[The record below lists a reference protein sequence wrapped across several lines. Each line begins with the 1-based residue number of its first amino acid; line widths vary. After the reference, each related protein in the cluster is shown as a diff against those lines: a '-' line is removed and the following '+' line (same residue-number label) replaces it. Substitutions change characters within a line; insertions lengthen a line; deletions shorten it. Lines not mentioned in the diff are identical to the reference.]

1 MPLNHDAFSRYR
13 LLDERLRRKPSPTL
27 EDLINHVSEALDK
40 TISKRTIQLDLQEMR
55 YSQSLK
61 FEAPIRYNRIE
72 RSYSYEREDYSIS
85 NLPVT
90 ADELHG
96 LEFAISIL
104 DQFKQLPAI
113 KEFEEA
119 IMKIAATVKINKENR
134 GENDFIQFD
143 RPASYVGIEYVEP
156 IVRAIR
162 EKRVLQ
168 FSYQTF
174 GSEQVKQHLIEPYFV
189 REFKSRFYMIG
200 NSVSKTEHK
209 VLTFSL
215 DRIIHIKITDTFFS
229 EKKIDN
235 KKFYENIY
243 GITVNDSK
251 AENVVLSFVPVQ
263 GKYILSQPIH
273 PTQLV
278 LKNAKEELRIELNIQ
293 INHEFIMQLL
303 SYGANVKV
311 IKPKTLIERI
321 KKELENTLQQY

>member
-13 LLDERLRRKPSPTL
+13 LLDERLRRKPKPTL
-27 EDLINHVSEALDK
+27 EDLIVHVSEALDK

-215 DRIIHIKITDTFFS
+215 DRIIDIKITDTFFS

-278 LKNAKEELRIELNIQ
+278 LKNTKEELRIELNIQ

-311 IKPKTLIERI
+311 IKPKMLIERI